1 METVFRGK
9 FWRTPFYQD
18 NHPTY
23 KESTGQ
29 AWMGW
34 RECDKVWY
42 IYNMQG
48 FPQGSIASKDYQ
60 FGLDIIKMPNGDVSC
75 PPLDP
80 NMGSNGTCKFFCV
93 NGNQHEAV
101 LLLRKRKLGNL
112 GASAKKKARPR
123 PTQAKPRPVPEPAGP
138 PPASVAGPS
147 QPLGPLAFQPQ
158 AVAPPLPPPPPPP
171 MVKERHGWLMK
182 TKELIVAYKLKYWQ
196 VFDTLAQEQFAV
208 HLDHAFCLF
217 CFIVALFPNACLLS
231 T

>member
-9 FWRTPFYQD
+9 FWRIPFYQD

-101 LLLRKRKLGNL
+101 LLLRKRKLNTL

-123 PTQAKPRPVPEPAGP
+123 PTQAKPTTCFCCRTKPAIGATSRVWSSP
-138 PPASVAGPS
+138 CLPASGCGSPS
-147 QPLGPLAFQPQ
+147 TSTSSTPFGCEGKAWLAHEN
-158 AVAPPLPPPPPPP
+158 
-171 MVKERHGWLMK
+171 KR
-182 TKELIVAYKLKYWQ
+182 AYCCLQ
-196 VFDTLAQEQFAV
+196 IEVLAS
-208 HLDHAFCLF
+208 L
-217 CFIVALFPNACLLS
+217 
-231 T
+231 